1 MPVIHKKK
9 YLYMQKIKIKIDGLT
24 FYYNQK
30 RILKDISV
38 NIEESAITTIA
49 GPSGVGKSTF
59 LMVMNRLYESIPGCK
74 VKGKVEI
81 KCDGDYLD
89 IRKLPLTTLR
99 RKVGMVFQN
108 PNPLPMSIF
117 KNVAFPLKL
126 SGIKNQKHIKESVEK
141 GLRDVCLWDEVN
153 NRLGDSAIKLSGGQ
167 QQRLCLARA
176 IIMTPEVLM
185 LDEPTASLDMEASA
199 KIEELLKKLKDKG
212 TTLIIVSH
220 YADLTKRISDHVLT
234 LRDGRF

>member
-1 MPVIHKKK
+1 
-9 YLYMQKIKIKIDGLT
+9 MQKMKLKIEGLT
-24 FYYNQK
+24 FSYNQK

-38 NIEESAITTIA
+38 EIKEGAITTIA

-59 LMVMNRLYESIPGCK
+59 LMVMNRLYESIPDCQ

-81 KCDGDYLD
+81 RSDGDYMN
-89 IRKLPLTTLR
+89 IWKIPLTTLR

-108 PNPLPMSIF
+108 PNPLPMSVF

-126 SGIKNQKHIKESVEK
+126 SGIKNRKHIKERVEK
-141 GLRDVCLWDEVN
+141 GLKDVYLWDEVN
-153 NRLGDSAIKLSGGQ
+153 DRLDASALKLSGGQ

-176 IIMTPEVLM
+176 IIMAPEVLM
-185 LDEPTASLDMEASA
+185 LDEPTASLDMEATA
-199 KIEELLKKLKDKG
+199 KIEKLLQKLKDKG

-220 YADLTKRISDHVLT
+220 YVDLTERISDHVLT

>member
-1 MPVIHKKK
+1 
-9 YLYMQKIKIKIDGLT
+9 MQKIKLKIEGLT
-24 FYYNQK
+24 FSYNQK

-38 NIEESAITTIA
+38 EIKKGAITTIA

-59 LMVMNRLYESIPGCK
+59 LMVMNRLYESIPGCQ

-81 KCDGDYLD
+81 RSDGDYMN
-89 IRKLPLTTLR
+89 IWKIPLTTLR

-108 PNPLPMSIF
+108 PNPLPMSVF

-126 SGIKNQKHIKESVEK
+126 SGIRNQKHIKERVKK
-141 GLRDVCLWDEVN
+141 GLKDVYLWDEVN
-153 NRLGDSAIKLSGGQ
+153 DRLDDSALKLSGGQ

-176 IIMTPEVLM
+176 IIMAPEILM
-185 LDEPTASLDMEASA
+185 LDEPTASLDMEATY
-199 KIEELLKKLKDKG
+199 KIEELLQKLKDKG

-220 YADLTKRISDHVLT
+220 YADLTERISDHVLT

>member
-1 MPVIHKKK
+1 
-9 YLYMQKIKIKIDGLT
+9 MQKIKIKIDGLT
-24 FYYNQK
+24 FYYHQK

-59 LMVMNRLYESIPGCK
+59 LMVMNRLYESIPDCK

-108 PNPLPMSIF
+108 PNPLPMSVF

-141 GLRDVCLWDEVN
+141 GLRDVCLWDEVK
-153 NRLGDSAIKLSGGQ
+153 NRLGESALKLSGGQ

-176 IIMTPEVLM
+176 IIMAPEVLM